1 MDETG
6 TDRAAPK
13 PAWYADA
20 PVLRAFVVDANDG
33 IVATAGLLEGF
44 AGAGASDSVLLL
56 AASAATIAGSL
67 SIGGARWAEEAAE
80 RDAQLELASEEAAQ
94 LAANPD
100 DEVAELAAYWEGK
113 GLTPD
118 LAVEVARQL
127 SAKDALAAQLES
139 EHGIDAIP
147 TQAAT
152 LRAGA
157 FAALSFLVGAVVP
170 LLVTLLVPGRLEA
183 WAILGAVVV
192 SLALTSV
199 VAWRSGHLSFRR
211 VVTRALTVGVGTVVV
226 GYVAGRFLL

>member
-1 MDETG
+1 MDGPETH
-6 TDRAAPK
+6 RR
-13 PAWYADA
+13 PAQPWYADA

-56 AASAATIAGSL
+56 AASAATLAGSL

-80 RDAQLELASEEAAQ
+80 RDAQLELANEEAAQ

-100 DEVAELAAYWEGK
+100 DEIAELAAYWEGK
-113 GLTPD
+113 GLTAD
-118 LAVEVARQL
+118 LALEVARQL

-147 TQAAT
+147 TPAAT

-170 LLVTLLVPGRLEA
+170 LLVTILVPGSVEA
-183 WAILGAVVV
+183 WAILGAVVL

-211 VVTRALTVGVGTVVV
+211 VAARALTVGVGTVVI

>member
-1 MDETG
+1 VTG
-6 TDRAAPK
+6 TQEEPARR

-20 PVLRAFVVDANDG
+20 RILRAFVVDANDG

-44 AGAGASDSVLLL
+44 AGAGASDSTLLL

-80 RDAQLELASEEAAQ
+80 RDAQLVLAAEEAAQ

-113 GLTPD
+113 GLAPA

-127 SAKDALAAQLES
+127 SVQDALAAQLES

-147 TQAAT
+147 SAAST
-152 LRAGA
+152 VRAGVL
-157 FAALSFLVGAVVP
+157 AALSFLVGALVP
-170 LLVTLLVPGRLEA
+170 LLVTVLVPVALEA
-183 WAILGAVVV
+183 WAIVAAVVL
-192 SLALTSV
+192 SLALTSL
-199 VAWRSGHLSFRR
+199 VAWRSGNLSFRR
-211 VVTRALTVGVGTVVV
+211 VATRALTVGIGTVVV
-226 GYVAGRFLL
+226 GYAAGHFLL

>member
-1 MDETG
+1 MDGPETH
-6 TDRAAPK
+6 RR
-13 PAWYADA
+13 PARQPWYADA

-56 AASAATIAGSL
+56 AASAATLAGSL

-80 RDAQLELASEEAAQ
+80 RDAQLELANEEAAQ

-100 DEVAELAAYWEGK
+100 DEIAELAAYWEGK

-118 LAVEVARQL
+118 LALEVARQL

-157 FAALSFLVGAVVP
+157 LAALSFLVGAVVP
-170 LLVTLLVPGRLEA
+170 LLVTILVPGSVEA
-183 WAILGAVVV
+183 WAILGAVVL
-192 SLALTSV
+192 SLALTSL

-211 VVTRALTVGVGTVVV
+211 VAARALTVGVGTVVI